1 MNIPLYVASTVSA
14 MTDFLRT
21 LPSGKKTR
29 IFCADRFTLE
39 AERAVASARG
49 AAFDVSVTTF
59 ARFLSDGTPRK
70 VLSKQGS
77 VLVVGG
83 IAVRLA
89 PSLCCFGKN
98 PSGCASALYETIAQ
112 LRAALVTPEMLDEA
126 RKEASGLLVQ
136 KLQDISLG

>member
-1 MNIPLYVASTVSA
+1 MCYNEKKHSAAISARQGRSMNIPLYVAPTASA
-14 MTDFLRT
+14 MTDFLRA
-21 LPSGKKTR
+21 LPSGRKTL
-29 IFCADRFTLE
+29 IFCEDRFTLE

-83 IAVRLA
+83 IAACVYYVFFYEKLE
-89 PSLCCFGKN
+89 GK
-98 PSGCASALYETIAQ
+98 GTLHEHADAD
-112 LRAALVTPEMLDEA
+112 R
-126 RKEASGLLVQ
+126 
-136 KLQDISLG
+136 